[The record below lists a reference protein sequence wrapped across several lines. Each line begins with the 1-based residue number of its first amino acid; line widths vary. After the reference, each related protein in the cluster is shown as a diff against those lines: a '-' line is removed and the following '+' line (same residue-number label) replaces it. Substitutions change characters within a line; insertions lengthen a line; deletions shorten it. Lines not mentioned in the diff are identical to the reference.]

1 MEKISVFAAIG
12 QNDVNMVI
20 QYINSGRSLN
30 VTTNDGDI
38 PLHLACIL
46 SNTKI
51 EIIELLIKESK
62 KGNGVNI
69 NFQNEYGETPL
80 HLSCLNDRLSTIQLL
95 LDNGADINIKDNEG
109 KPPFDLTTRKET
121 QKIYDDYLLLDIKEP
136 SD

>member
-1 MEKISVFAAIG
+1 MSAFAAIG
-12 QNDVNMVI
+12 QNDINMLI

-80 HLSCLNDRLSTIQLL
+80 HLACLNNRLTTIQLL
-95 LDNGADINIKDNEG
+95 LDNGADINIKDIDG
-109 KPPFDLTTRKET
+109 KSPFDFGSHDKEA

-136 SD
+136 SN